1 MQLYSFCN
9 SSTSYRVRIALELKG
24 LNFDYHS
31 VNIRN
36 GEETAADYVAM
47 APGKGVPLLID
58 DNGRQLSQSFAILSY
73 LDDTRPEVRLIP
85 LDVEQKAS
93 VLEFYSVIACDIHPV
108 NNLKILS
115 FLQNELGASVEQKS
129 TWYAHWIAEGLTA
142 AEALLARQPVNHY
155 CFGDTPTLADICLI
169 PQVANALRMKCDLS
183 FYPRLMAVFEHC
195 QSQPAFQAAAP
206 SEQPDYLV

>member
-24 LNFDYHS
+24 LKFDYHS

-58 DNGRQLSQSFAILSY
+58 DNGRKLSQSLAILSY
-73 LDDTRPEVRLIP
+73 LDDTRPKVRLIP
-85 LDVEQKAS
+85 LDVELKAS

-115 FLQNELGASVEQKS
+115 YLQDELSVRVEQKNA
-129 TWYAHWIAEGLTA
+129 WYTHWVAEGLEA
-142 AEALLARQPVNHY
+142 AEALLARQPENLY
-155 CFGDTPTLADICLI
+155 CFGDKPTLADVCLI
-169 PQVANALRMKCDLS
+169 PQIANAVRMKCDVS
-183 FYPRLMAVFEHC
+183 HYPRLMAVFEHC

-206 SEQPDYLV
+206 SKQPDYLV